1 MRTTRSQSK
10 QKPEKQEEEASTSTP
25 KGISRVGVGKLP
37 KRVNSRGGGSSKAKK
52 SRNLDASTVSGNGN
66 DEEKVSIEVTNSAVL
81 ETESVLLEKN
91 VKEGRSVGP
100 DKEEDTD
107 DFDWEDGCISG
118 GESIY
123 GNSDNNVAREMVIE
137 FNDSPSSSKRKPV
150 RRASAEEKELAEL
163 AHKTHLLCLLA
174 RGRIID
180 RACSDPLIQAALLS
194 LLPTYLQ
201 KKTEV
206 PKLTA
211 KDLGS
216 IVRWFH
222 DNFHVA
228 NPSNSD
234 RPFESNLAAAVENR
248 KGTTEEISALSVAL
262 FRALNLSTRFV
273 SILDVVSLKPDM
285 SMSGCSSQDAVRAEN
300 DVFKS
305 STLMVAKSD
314 PISISPT
321 KFTLPKTGSIEDSGT
336 SRGGAHKIKESSS
349 ARRIDQSKSAPASGT
364 LSDRKQVISAS
375 DKSSDL
381 IACSTNKV
389 EGSKRKGDLEFELQ
403 LEMALAATA
412 AGAHDGKL
420 GSEMKDLPCSS
431 SHNSSP
437 YKKLKTV
444 QSEEVSDSRQGISIA
459 IGSRKVGAPLY
470 WAEVFCSGEN
480 MTGKWVHVDAVNA
493 VVDGEEKV
501 EAAAAACRRSLRYV
515 VAFAGN
521 GAKDVT
527 RRYCLKWYQIASKRI
542 NSCWWDAVLAPL
554 NGLESVA
561 TAGLVHLESSSNN
574 TSSNLCKVNAS
585 EKRSSTEG
593 GVISSLIQEYLPG
606 NCSTNQKH
614 GMKDSKQNLENIG
627 VQSSSQC
634 GVATRNSLEDM
645 ELQTRALTEPL
656 PTNQQAYR
664 THHLYALERWLTKNQ
679 ILHPKGPILGYCS
692 GHPVYPRNCVQTL
705 HSEHRW
711 LREALQVKAS
721 EKPAKL
727 VKRSSKVGKVQA
739 SEPEA
744 DKEDEG
750 EENIALYGRWQLEPL
765 NLPYAVNGVVPRN
778 ERGQVDVWSEKCLPH
793 GTVHL
798 RLPRVYT
805 VAKRLGIDSAP
816 AMVGFDFRNGRTVP
830 IFEGIVVCTEFKDAI
845 LQAYAEEEE
854 RREAEEKKRNEAQA
868 ISRWYQLLSSII
880 TRQRLNQ
887 TYGADSCSQTSHVAK
902 QNDNY
907 ICNTVIAE
915 TEDDMQSNVQ
925 HRQDYVHNSSSD
937 FTQDHEHI
945 YPIDN
950 QSFDEESSI
959 RTKRCPCGF
968 SVQVEEL

>member
-10 QKPEKQEEEASTSTP
+10 QQPQKQEQDSSASKS
-25 KGISRVGVGKLP
+25 KGGVGK

-52 SRNLDASTVSGNGN
+52 SLNLTQPDASKAEVSGNGN
-66 DEEKVSIEVTNSAVL
+66 DEEKVSIEVTDSVGVGS
-81 ETESVLLEKN
+81 ESVVPEKN
-91 VKEGRSVGP
+91 VEEGRSFSP
-100 DKEEDTD
+100 DKKEDAD
-107 DFDWEDGCISG
+107 EFDWEDGYVSG
-118 GESIY
+118 GEDVY
-123 GNSDNNVAREMVIE
+123 GNSDNNLAREMVIE

-150 RRASAEEKELAEL
+150 RRASAEDKELAEL

-174 RGRIID
+174 RGRIVD

-194 LLPTYLQ
+194 LLPTYLL
-201 KKTEV
+201 KITEV

-222 DNFHVA
+222 DNFHVT
-228 NPSNSD
+228 NTSNSE
-234 RPFESNLAAAVENR
+234 RPFQSNLTAAVENR
-248 KGTTEEISALSVAL
+248 KGTAEEISALSVAL

-273 SILDVVSLKPDM
+273 SILDAVSLKPHM
-285 SMSGCSSQDAVRAEN
+285 GMSGCLSQDAVRTEN
-300 DVFKS
+300 DIFKS

-314 PISISPT
+314 PVSISPT
-321 KFTLPKTGSIEDSGT
+321 KLSHPKTGFSEDVGT
-336 SRGGAHKIKESSS
+336 SCGGACKIKERSS
-349 ARRIDQSKSAPASGT
+349 ARRVDQSKSAQVSGVI
-364 LSDRKQVISAS
+364 SDRKQDVLAS
-375 DKSSDL
+375 DKSNDS
-381 IACSTNKV
+381 IACSTEKV

-412 AGAHDGKL
+412 AGAHDAKL
-420 GSEMKDLPCSS
+420 GFEMKDLPCSS

-437 YKKLKTV
+437 YKKLKIV
-444 QSEEVSDSRQGISIA
+444 QNEEFPNSRQGVSIA

-480 MTGKWVHVDAVNA
+480 MTGRWVHVDAVNA
-493 VVDGEEKV
+493 IVDGEQKV

-527 RRYCLKWYQIASKRI
+527 RRYCMKWYQIASKRI

-554 NGLESVA
+554 KDLESVA
-561 TAGLVHLESSSNN
+561 TAGLVHLEASSNN
-574 TSSNLCKVNAS
+574 IASSLYKVKTL
-585 EKRSSTEG
+585 EKCSSTEG
-593 GVISSLIQEYLPG
+593 DVKSSSVQEHPG
-606 NCSTNQKH
+606 NCSANEKH
-614 GMKDSKQNLENIG
+614 GMKESKQNPMNMG

-634 GVATRNSLEDM
+634 GITTRNSLEDM

-664 THHLYALERWLTKNQ
+664 NHHLYALERWLTKNQ
-679 ILHPKGPILGYCS
+679 ILHPKSPILGYCS

-705 HSEHRW
+705 HSQHRW

-727 VKRSSKVGKVQA
+727 VKRSSKIGKVQA

-744 DKEDEG
+744 DKEDVG

-765 NLPYAVNGVVPRN
+765 NLPYAVNGIVPRN

-816 AMVGFDFRNGRTVP
+816 AMVGFDFRNGRTIP

-887 TYGADSCSQTSHVAK
+887 TYGDDSCPQTSHVSK
-902 QNDNY
+902 QIDND
-907 ICNTVIAE
+907 ICHAE
-915 TEDDMQSNVQ
+915 ITKSEDEMQLNAQ
-925 HRQDYVHNSSSD
+925 YRQEYGHNSSSD
-937 FTQDHEHI
+937 FTQGHEHI

-959 RTKRCPCGF
+959 RTKHCPCGF

>member
-10 QKPEKQEEEASTSTP
+10 QQPQKQEEESSTSTL
-25 KGISRVGVGKLP
+25 KGKSEVGVGK
-37 KRVNSRGGGSSKAKK
+37 KRIASRGGGSSKAKK
-52 SRNLDASTVSGNGN
+52 SISLLQSDVTAEVSGNGH
-66 DEEKVSIEVTNSAVL
+66 DEETVSGVVG
-81 ETESVLLEKN
+81 TESLLLAKN
-91 VKEGRSVGP
+91 VEEGRNFSP
-100 DKEEDTD
+100 DKKDYTD
-107 DFDWEDGCISG
+107 EFDWEDGYVSG
-118 GESIY
+118 GESIHH
-123 GNSDNNVAREMVIE
+123 NFDDNVAREMVIE
-137 FNDSPSSSKRKPV
+137 FNDSPSSSKRKPI
-150 RRASAEEKELAEL
+150 RRASAKEKELAEL

-174 RGRIID
+174 RGRIVD

-194 LLPTYLQ
+194 LLPTYLL
-201 KKTEV
+201 KITEV

-211 KDLGS
+211 EALGS

-222 DNFHVA
+222 GNFHVT
-228 NPSNSD
+228 NPSNSE
-234 RPFESNLAAAVENR
+234 RPFQSNLAAAVENR
-248 KGTTEEISALSVAL
+248 KGTAEEISALSVAL
-262 FRALNLSTRFV
+262 FRALNFSARFV
-273 SILDVVSLKPDM
+273 SILDAVSLKPDM
-285 SMSGCSSQDAVRAEN
+285 GMSGCSNQDAIRAEN
-300 DVFKS
+300 DMFKS

-314 PISISPT
+314 PVSISPT
-321 KFTLPKTGSIEDSGT
+321 KSSIPKTGYSEDVGT
-336 SRGGAHKIKESSS
+336 SRGGARKIKESSS
-349 ARRIDQSKSAPASGT
+349 AKRFDQSKPAQVSGMI
-364 LSDRKQVISAS
+364 SDRKQSVSAS
-375 DKSSDL
+375 DKSNDS
-381 IACSTNKV
+381 IACSTKKV
-389 EGSKRKGDLEFELQ
+389 EGSKRKGDMEFELQ

-412 AGAHDGKL
+412 AGAQDAKL

-444 QSEEVSDSRQGISIA
+444 QSEEFSNSRQGISIA

-493 VVDGEEKV
+493 IVDGEQKV
-501 EAAAAACRRSLRYV
+501 EAAVAACRRSLRYV

-527 RRYCLKWYQIASKRI
+527 RRYCMKWYQIALKRI

-554 NGLESVA
+554 KDLESVA
-561 TAGLVHLESSSNN
+561 TAGLVHLEANSNN
-574 TSSNLCKVNAS
+574 TSSNLYKVKAL
-585 EKRSSTEG
+585 EKCSSTEG
-593 GVISSLIQEYLPG
+593 DVISSSIQEHLPG
-606 NCSTNQKH
+606 NCSANEKH
-614 GMKDSKQNLENIG
+614 GKKESKQNLVNMG
-627 VQSSSQC
+627 VQSLSQC
-634 GVATRNSLEDM
+634 GVATRDSLEDI

-664 THHLYALERWLTKNQ
+664 NHHLYALERWLTKNQ

-705 HSEHRW
+705 YSQHRW
-711 LREALQVKAS
+711 LRDALQVKAS

-727 VKRSSKVGKVQA
+727 VKRSSKIGKVHA
-739 SEPEA
+739 SEQ
-744 DKEDEG
+744 EDEG

-765 NLPYAVNGVVPRN
+765 NLPHAINGIVPMN

-816 AMVGFDFRNGRTVP
+816 AMVGFDFRNGRTIP

-845 LQAYAEEEE
+845 LQAYAEEEK

-887 TYGADSCSQTSHVAK
+887 TYGDDSCPRTSHAAK
-902 QNDNY
+902 QIEND
-907 ICNTVIAE
+907 IRHTGITE
-915 TEDDMQSNVQ
+915 TEDDMQSNEQ
-925 HRQDYVHNSSSD
+925 HGQDYVYNSSSD

-945 YPIDN
+945 YPIDS

-959 RTKRCPCGF
+959 RTKSCPCGF